1 MKASERILNQMKE
14 VQKNYL
20 IDIDNQINDKFNFL
34 KNKILEMND
43 LSISNTFLLEIGLK
57 NTVSLENVFVAE
69 VNNHVINLLDNKLS
83 SYGMIK
89 LTENDLNSQP
99 NVPITKCLYYIHTT
113 VDSCGKLIV
122 LIEIRFK

>member
-1 MKASERILNQMKE
+1 MKASERILNQIKE

-20 IDIDNQINDKFNFL
+20 TDIDNQINDKFNIL

-43 LSISNTFLLEIGLK
+43 LSLSDTFLLEIGLK
-57 NTVSLENVFVAE
+57 NTVIENVFVAE

-89 LTENDLNSQP
+89 LAENDLNNQP

-113 VDSCGKLIV
+113 VDSWGKLIV